1 MNLMLNVSTQP
12 VKVLQH
18 MYEVSA
24 PGCILGISV
33 WGNKAN
39 STFLVLFEKAREHF
53 GIEEDPRA
61 EPIPSVQQ
69 TGGDCKRGRVGDGA
83 VVGPNR
89 SPEGGGVHSGTRKHD
104 RQ

>member
-53 GIEEDPRA
+53 GIEEDP
-61 EPIPSVQQ
+61 EPSPFRLYNKLEGIANEVGWEMVQ
-69 TGGDCKRGRVGDGA
+69 
-83 VVGPNR
+83 
-89 SPEGGGVHSGTRKHD
+89 
-104 RQ
+104 